1 MKDFNSYVSNDNN
14 QSGKTGAKKTNVD
27 PFDLFKTLSLKYE
40 GKSADDMMAQI
51 ILEAE
56 KGRRNG
62 TLTDQ
67 DIDDFASKVSPILS
81 DKQRKMLSQV
91 VARLKSIK

>member
-1 MKDFNSYVSNDNN
+1 MIKIVI
-14 QSGKTGAKKTNVD
+14 
-27 PFDLFKTLSLKYE
+27 LSDTHGNLQAIDK
-40 GKSADDMMAQI
+40 MAQI

-67 DIDDFASKVSPILS
+67 DIDDFASKVSPILN